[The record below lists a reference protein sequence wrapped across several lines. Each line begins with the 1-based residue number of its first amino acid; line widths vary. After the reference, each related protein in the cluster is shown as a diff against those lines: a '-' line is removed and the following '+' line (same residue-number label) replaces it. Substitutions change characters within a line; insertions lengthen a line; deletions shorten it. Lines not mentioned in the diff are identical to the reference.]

1 MTVGTF
7 PNHSPADTVRRY
19 NQRQNFTRNLNNMD
33 KFLITGASS
42 GIGREVAI
50 RLAARGAK
58 LTLNGRSEAKLQEV
72 AAACSGAASIEVVVS
87 DLTAPHAADSLVTKA
102 SESMGGIDCVI
113 HCAGIGLIKPASETT
128 DAEFSKIV
136 NTNLRGTF
144 LVAQSACKVMA
155 AQKHGLF
162 ITLPGILGKAVMK
175 NAAAYIASKF
185 GVTGLIKT
193 FAQEYARSGIRFC
206 LFFLGGVD
214 SPFWEEINMA
224 VQRDKMIPV
233 STAADLILQAFD
245 APPHLV
251 LAEVVLQPES
261 YQLV

>member
-1 MTVGTF
+1 M
-7 PNHSPADTVRRY
+7 
-19 NQRQNFTRNLNNMD
+19 NN
-33 KFLITGASS
+33 FLITGASS
-42 GIGREVAI
+42 GIGRELAL
-50 RLAARGAK
+50 RLAARGAH
-58 LTLNGRSEAKLQEV
+58 LTLSGRSEAKLAEV
-72 AAACSGAASIEVVVS
+72 AQVCAGGASVATVASDITAPGAAE
-87 DLTAPHAADSLVTKA
+87 ALVAKA
-102 SESMGGIDCVI
+102 QESMGGIDCVI
-113 HCAGIGLIKPASETT
+113 HCAGIGLIKPAAETT
-128 DAEFSKIV
+128 DQEFTKVV

-144 LVAQSACKVMA
+144 LIARESCKVMA

-193 FAQEYARSGIRFC
+193 FAQEYQRSGLRFC

-214 SPFWEEINMA
+214 SPFWDEINMA

-233 STAADLILQAFD
+233 STATDLILQAID
-245 APPHLV
+245 TPPHLV

-261 YQLV
+261 HQLV

>member
-1 MTVGTF
+1 MLI
-7 PNHSPADTVRRY
+7 A
-19 NQRQNFTRNLNNMD
+19 MD

-42 GIGREVAI
+42 GIGRELAV
-50 RLAARGAK
+50 RLAARGSK
-58 LTLNGRSEAKLQEV
+58 LTLSGRSEAKLKQTAEACTGASSVEIV
-72 AAACSGAASIEVVVS
+72 AADITAPGAAEG
-87 DLTAPHAADSLVTKA
+87 LLARAN
-102 SESMGGIDCVI
+102 ESMGGLDCVI
-113 HCAGIGLIKPASETT
+113 HCAGIGLIKSAADTG
-128 DAEFSKIV
+128 DAEFTKVV

-144 LVAQSACKVMA
+144 LIARESCKVMA
-155 AQKHGLF
+155 AQKHGLL

-175 NAAAYIASKF
+175 NASAYIASKF

-214 SPFWEEINMA
+214 SPFWDDLSMT

-233 STAADLILQAFD
+233 ATAADLILQAID

-261 YQLV
+261 HQLV

>member
-1 MTVGTF
+1 MLI
-7 PNHSPADTVRRY
+7 A
-19 NQRQNFTRNLNNMD
+19 MD

-42 GIGREVAI
+42 GIGRELAI
-50 RLAARGAK
+50 RLASRGAK
-58 LTLNGRSEAKLQEV
+58 LTLNGRSEAKLKEV
-72 AAACSGAASIEVVVS
+72 ADACSGASSVETVAADI
-87 DLTAPHAADSLVTKA
+87 TAPGAAEGLLVRA
-102 SESMGGIDCVI
+102 NESMGGVDCVI
-113 HCAGIGLIKPASETT
+113 HCAGIGLIKSAAETT
-128 DAEFSKIV
+128 DAEFTKIV

-144 LVAQSACKVMA
+144 LVAQSACRVMA

-185 GVTGLIKT
+185 GMTGLIKT
-193 FAQEYARSGIRFC
+193 FAQEYARSGVRFC

-214 SPFWEEINMA
+214 TPFWNDLNMA

-233 STAADLILQAFD
+233 TMAADLILQAID

-261 YQLV
+261 HQLV

>member
-1 MTVGTF
+1 
-7 PNHSPADTVRRY
+7 
-19 NQRQNFTRNLNNMD
+19 MD

-58 LTLNGRSEAKLQEV
+58 LTLNGRGGEKLAEV
-72 AAACSGAASIEVVVS
+72 AAACGGAASIETIAC
-87 DLTAPHAADSLVTKA
+87 DITAPHAAESLVTKA
-102 SESMGGIDCVI
+102 NESMGGLDCVI
-113 HCAGIGLIKPASETT
+113 HCAGVGLIKPAADTT

-144 LVAQSACKVMA
+144 LIAQSACRVMA

-193 FAQEYARSGIRFC
+193 FAQEYQRSGIRFC

-214 SPFWEEINMA
+214 SPFWDGINMA

-233 STAADLILQAFD
+233 STAADLILQAID

-261 YQLV
+261 HQLV

>member
-1 MTVGTF
+1 
-7 PNHSPADTVRRY
+7 
-19 NQRQNFTRNLNNMD
+19 MD

-58 LTLNGRSEAKLQEV
+58 LTLHGRTEAKLAEA
-72 AAACSGAASIEVVVS
+72 AAACAGAASVET
-87 DLTAPHAADSLVTKA
+87 L
-102 SESMGGIDCVI
+102 CVI
-113 HCAGIGLIKPASETT
+113 HCAGIGLIKPSADTT

-144 LVAQSACKVMA
+144 LVAQASCKVMA

-214 SPFWEEINMA
+214 SPFWDGINMA
-224 VQRDKMIPV
+224 VQRDKMIPLP
-233 STAADLILQAFD
+233 TAADLILQAID

-261 YQLV
+261 HQLV

>member
-1 MTVGTF
+1 
-7 PNHSPADTVRRY
+7 
-19 NQRQNFTRNLNNMD
+19 MD

-42 GIGREVAI
+42 GIGRAVAI
-50 RLAARGAK
+50 RLASRGAK
-58 LTLNGRSEAKLQEV
+58 LTLHGRSESKLSDV
-72 AAACSGAASIEVVVS
+72 ASLCTGASVVEISAS
-87 DLTAPHAADSLVTKA
+87 DLTVPHVAEAVVTKA
-102 SESMGGIDCVI
+102 AESMGGIDCVV
-113 HCAGIGLIKPASETT
+113 HCAGIGLIKPAADTT

-144 LVAQSACKVMA
+144 LVAQAACKVMA

-193 FAQEYARSGIRFC
+193 LAQEYQRSGVRFC

-214 SPFWEEINMA
+214 SPFWDEINMA

-233 STAADLILQAFD
+233 STAADLILQAID

-261 YQLV
+261 HQLV

>member
-1 MTVGTF
+1 M
-7 PNHSPADTVRRY
+7 NKY
-19 NQRQNFTRNLNNMD
+19 
-33 KFLITGASS
+33 LITGASS

-50 RLAARGAK
+50 RLSARGAK
-58 LTLNGRSEAKLQEV
+58 LALHGRTESKLAEV
-72 AAACSGAASIEVVVS
+72 AAACSGAASIESITS
-87 DLTAPHAADSLVTKA
+87 DLTAPHAAEALVATA
-102 SESMGGIDCVI
+102 NESMGGIDCVI
-113 HCAGIGLIKPASETT
+113 HCAGIGLIKPAADTT

-144 LVAQSACKVMA
+144 LVAQAACKIMA

-193 FAQEYARSGIRFC
+193 FAQEYQRNGIRFC

-214 SPFWEEINMA
+214 SPFWDGINMA

-233 STAADLILQAFD
+233 STAADLILQAID

-261 YQLV
+261 HQLV

>member
-1 MTVGTF
+1 
-7 PNHSPADTVRRY
+7 
-19 NQRQNFTRNLNNMD
+19 MD

-42 GIGREVAI
+42 GIGRAVAI

-58 LTLNGRSEAKLQEV
+58 LTLSGRSETKLAEV
-72 AAACSGAASIEVVVS
+72 ATACTGAAYIESIAS
-87 DLTAPHAADSLVTKA
+87 DLTVPHAAESLVAKA
-102 SESMGGIDCVI
+102 NESMGGIDCVI
-113 HCAGIGLIKPASETT
+113 HCAGIGLIKPAADTT

-144 LVAQSACKVMA
+144 LIAQSACKVMA

-185 GVTGLIKT
+185 GVTGLIKAL
-193 FAQEYARSGIRFC
+193 AQEYQRSGIRFC

-214 SPFWEEINMA
+214 SPFWDEINMA

-233 STAADLILQAFD
+233 STAADLILQAID

-261 YQLV
+261 HQLV